1 MHARKTA
8 MGFYEKLGYEK
19 IGDEFTE
26 VTIPHYKMEKRL

>member
-8 MGFYEKLGYEK
+8 IGFYEKSGYSV

-26 VTIPHYKMEKRL
+26 VGIPHFEMVKKI